1 MTTSRH
7 RSMHRRS
14 RHVITFL
21 VLLLIISSCTR
32 KTVYHH
38 YEPAPIA
45 GLEKND
51 TLFFHV
57 APMKKSAVL
66 REEVGLRINSLY
78 PFMGLSLIV
87 QQTTL
92 HRQAEKGNVM
102 RNHITRTD
110 TLNCNLID
118 QRGNTKG
125 KGINFYQYDFH
136 LTDLSLNDG
145 DSLCIAIHHNMKR
158 EILPGIVDVGI
169 KLQAY

>member
-1 MTTSRH
+1 
-7 RSMHRRS
+7 MHRRS

-38 YEPAPIA
+38 
-45 GLEKND
+45 
-51 TLFFHV
+51 HV

-92 HRQAEKGNVM
+92 HRQEEKGNVM